1 MKESHFFGDW
11 WILMWFFGWDWGTP
25 TILQQN
31 SNKITVLYGC
41 DFGFKKLGLG
51 QTPATP
57 SLGQNHNFDRKYLF
71 NASLT
76 QHGGFGVHWLLYKCP
91 TEKYRRIQNRWLGV
105 HWFLA
110 PTIGSCSSRP
120 TTMET
125 AENMEQKN
133 FTVTVFSSSKNS
145 FLSQKLSPSH
155 FFSSKNNPHHSFFSQ
170 KIITIMVSSSDWPR
184 PRRLRI

>member
-1 MKESHFFGDW
+1 MSD
-11 WILMWFFGWDWGTP
+11 
-25 TILQQN
+25 
-31 SNKITVLYGC
+31 
-41 DFGFKKLGLG
+41 
-51 QTPATP
+51 PATP
-57 SLGQNHNFDRKYLF
+57 SLGQNPNFDRQFLL

-110 PTIGSCSSRP
+110 PTIGSCPSRP

-125 AENMEQKN
+125 AENMEQKI

-145 FLSQKLSPSH
+145 FLSQKIITVTVFFFKKSSPSQ
-155 FFSSKNNPHHSFFSQ
+155 FFSQ
-170 KIITIMVSSSDWPR
+170 KIITIMVSSSYWPR
-184 PRRLRI
+184 PRRLRIEVQDPFYFAFA